1 MTAAAHE
8 HFEWP
13 KPVGTPPTVGETL
26 RDLMAA
32 RGWPGAEAW
41 AQKASGIG
49 PTLVGG
55 SRKHGGPDL
64 GPTRAREAWLR
75 LHVDG
80 KALADASPGPTDPVQ
95 HVPRLTLHMA
105 AALQGFPRDWLI
117 SGRKTAG
124 YRQIGNAF
132 PPPVAQAVGRS
143 IRSAIE
149 ASREAEEAKP
159 TRLLREAS

>member
-1 MTAAAHE
+1 
-8 HFEWP
+8 
-13 KPVGTPPTVGETL
+13 
-26 RDLMAA
+26 
-32 RGWPGAEAW
+32 
-41 AQKASGIG
+41 
-49 PTLVGG
+49 
-55 SRKHGGPDL
+55 
-64 GPTRAREAWLR
+64 
-75 LHVDG
+75 
-80 KALADASPGPTDPVQ
+80 
-95 HVPRLTLHMA
+95 MA

>member
-1 MTAAAHE
+1 
-8 HFEWP
+8 
-13 KPVGTPPTVGETL
+13 
-26 RDLMAA
+26 MAA
-32 RGWPGAEAW
+32 RGWAGADAW
-41 AQKASGIG
+41 AQRASGIG

-80 KALADASPGPTDPVQ
+80 KALADAPPARTDPV
-95 HVPRLTLHMA
+95 HHIPRLTLRMA
-105 AALQGFPRDWLI
+105 AALQGFPRNWLI
-117 SGRKTAG
+117 FGRKTAG

-149 ASREAEEAKP
+149 AARRSEDGGH
-159 TRLLREAS
+159 LLREAS